1 MNINVGEKIK
11 ELRMAK
17 NITQG
22 ELAAKVGVTTSAVS
36 SYEVS
41 ARQPSYDVLVKITAL
56 FGVTSDYLLGINNKD
71 MLDITDL
78 SANQRHIIRETVLEF
93 KNSNRIITK

>member
-11 ELRMAK
+11 ELRTSK
-17 NITQG
+17 NMTQG
-22 ELAAKVGVTTSAVS
+22 ELAAKVGVTTSAIS

-41 ARQPSYDVLVKITAL
+41 ARQPSYDILVRMSKL
-56 FGVTSDYLLGINNKD
+56 FSVTSDYLLGIDNKD

-78 SANQRHIIRETVLEF
+78 SANQRHILREMVLEF
-93 KNSNRIITK
+93 KNSNRIITN

>member
-11 ELRMAK
+11 ELRIAK
-17 NITQG
+17 NMTQG

-41 ARQPSYDVLVKITAL
+41 ARQPSYDVLVKISNL
-56 FGVTSDYLLGINNKD
+56 FSVTSDYLLGIDNKD
-71 MLDITDL
+71 TLDITDL
-78 SANQRHIIRETVLEF
+78 SANQRHI
-93 KNSNRIITK
+93 